1 VPELPE
7 STRWQ
12 LLRQLRWPLAAV
24 FAASFAV
31 VRLLETSLLAGFR
44 REERDLLDLVI
55 WSAIGAGAIWICLTW
70 LAGREKRH
78 QASLE
83 ATLAE
88 QRRLN
93 AQLERTNCHLRL
105 LGDVTRRLAASAT
118 LDEILDAAL
127 AAPAQLLPV
136 EAGAIILLDGDDPN
150 EVRHTGAD
158 ATVLAERREALA
170 LAMHGPRLE
179 RARSLETPW
188 GECLVLPLHDGLAPI
203 GWIELYLAATRST
216 EDERT
221 LLWTIGLEVAEAISG
236 ARRRVREA
244 VAVYQLDRAIAEER
258 ARIARDIHDGVAQ
271 SLAFQRLRIDLW
283 LDWVTSDPE
292 RLRGELVGLKATL
305 REQIG
310 EIRRAIFALRP
321 LQFDEVGF
329 LAGLGRY
336 AAEFAN
342 QHGWQITIDTSAAP
356 TELTP
361 EAEAASFRVV
371 QEALTNVAKHA
382 AARRVVLTLAE
393 SYGGLSV
400 TVRDDGRGFRGP
412 ARGGLGLRQMRER
425 LAALGG
431 RVSVSSQPGQGTTVH
446 AWLPLP
452 ARSLVA
458 S

>member
-1 VPELPE
+1 MSETRDP
-7 STRWQ
+7 TRWQ

-24 FAASFAV
+24 VAASFAL
-31 VRLLETSLLAGFR
+31 VRLLESSLLSTVR
-44 REERDLLDLVI
+44 SENREVI
-55 WSAIGAGAIWICLTW
+55 DVVVWSVVGALAIWLCLTW

-93 AQLERTNCHLRL
+93 AELERTNRHLRL
-105 LGDVTRRLAASAT
+105 LSEVTRRLAASAT
-118 LDEILDAAL
+118 LDEIFEAAL
-127 AAPAQLLPV
+127 GAPAQLFPV
-136 EAGAIILLDGDDPN
+136 ECGAIVLLDGGDPA
-150 EVRHTGAD
+150 EVRRTGASSD
-158 ATVLAERREALA
+158 ALAERRRALGLAEIGPNLTEAQ
-170 LAMHGPRLE
+170 RID
-179 RARSLETPW
+179 SPW
-188 GECLVLPLHDGLAPI
+188 GECLVLPLHDGLASV
-203 GWIELYLAATRST
+203 GWIELYLGSARSAA
-216 EDERT
+216 DERT

-271 SLAFQRLRIDLW
+271 SLAFQRMRVDLW
-283 LDWVTSDPE
+283 LDWIGSNPD
-292 RLRGELVGLKATL
+292 RLREELLRLKATL

-329 LAGLGRY
+329 LAGISRY
-336 AAEFAN
+336 ATEFAN
-342 QHGWQITIDTSAAP
+342 QHGWKITIDTAKAP
-356 TELTP
+356 AELSP
-361 EAEAASFRVV
+361 EIEAACFRVV

-382 AARRVVLTLAE
+382 GARQVTLTLAS
-393 SYGGLSV
+393 SYGGLAV
-400 TVRDDGRGFRGP
+400 TVRDDGRGLAESPRS
-412 ARGGLGLRQMRER
+412 GLGLRQMRER
-425 LAALGG
+425 LTALGG
-431 RVSVSSQPGQGTTVH
+431 RVSVSGQPGQGTMLQ

-452 ARSLVA
+452 VRSLVA

>member
-1 VPELPE
+1 MAEQQDPA
-7 STRWQ
+7 RWQ
-12 LLRQLRWPLAAV
+12 LLRQLRWPLAAI
-24 FAASFAV
+24 FAASFAL
-31 VRLLETSLLAGFR
+31 VRLLETSLLNTIR
-44 REERDLLDLVI
+44 SESRDLIDLVV
-55 WSAIGAGAIWICLTW
+55 WSAIGALGIWVCLTW
-70 LAGREKRH
+70 LASRERHH

-93 AQLERTNCHLRL
+93 AELERTNRHLRL
-105 LGDVTRRLAASAT
+105 LSEVTRRFASSAT

-127 AAPAQLLPV
+127 SAPAQLVPV
-136 EAGAIILLDGDDPN
+136 EASAIVLLDGGDPT
-150 EVRHTGAD
+150 EVRRSGAT
-158 ATVLAERREALA
+158 AETLAVRRHALGLPEIA
-170 LAMHGPRLE
+170 PSLTE
-179 RARSLETPW
+179 ARSLTSPW
-188 GECLVLPLHDGLAPI
+188 GECLLLPLYDGLAVI
-203 GWIELYLAATRST
+203 GWIELYLGSVRST

-271 SLAFQRLRIDLW
+271 SLAFQRMRVDLW
-283 LDWVTSDPE
+283 LDWVERDPE
-292 RLRGELVGLKATL
+292 RLRAELVNLKAML

-329 LAGLGRY
+329 LAGLSRY
-336 AAEFAN
+336 ALEFAN
-342 QHGWQITIDTSAAP
+342 QHGWQIEIDTADAP
-356 TELTP
+356 AELSP
-361 EAEAASFRVV
+361 EVEAACFRVV

-382 AARRVVLTLAE
+382 KARQVTLTLAA
-393 SYGGLSV
+393 SYGGLAV
-400 TVRDDGRGFRGP
+400 TVRDDGCGFAAP
-412 ARGGLGLRQMRER
+412 PRGGLGLQLMRER
-425 LAALGG
+425 LAAIGG
-431 RVSVSSQPGQGTTVH
+431 RVSVTSQPQQGTVVR